1 MLFNTEFIL
10 AKAALQS
17 AALLILLAS
26 SPKLQAS
33 AYSPCDREYHYEDV
47 IDKTISAK
55 APGAEV
61 IGFTQYPSFTNEWG
75 IRIFKTDA
83 GYVLRSVNFH
93 DSVWYSAYQEV
104 EPNSFGRIPS
114 EANYHRS
121 IREVKISHDFVSLL
135 EAELIQESKITE
147 QGAFLG
153 FDGVSNELVVNGK
166 CFEASSTNEQN
177 RQQRIFLLFDDMLVQ
192 TYLPSRLLQYFYER
206 QTYYKLQLLAG
217 QKDQTMQTLLM
228 IVGAGILVALVTIIP
243 ILFSILV
250 SFIPS
255 RLQSKIKFIYSCLVR
270 VYGTTCLI
278 ALPLLPFAL
287 AYPWVAAWLSM
298 ENYSVLADVLIFV
311 GKWSPLLIFTYW
323 LFASLV
329 IPVRLRKKWKVKM
342 GQRRSPDEMKWNPG

>member
-1 MLFNTEFIL
+1 MLFNTAQML
-10 AKAALQS
+10 VKAVLKS
-17 AALLILLAS
+17 AALLIFFAS
-26 SPKLQAS
+26 SPKLHAS
-33 AYSPCDREYHYEDV
+33 TYSPCDREYHYEDV

-61 IGFTQYPSFTNEWG
+61 IGFTQYPSFTSEWG

-104 EPNSFGRIPS
+104 KPNYFERIPS
-114 EANYHRS
+114 VANYHRS
-121 IREVKISHDFVSLL
+121 IREVTISHDFVSLL
-135 EAELIQESKITE
+135 ETELKQELKITE
-147 QGAFLG
+147 QGLFFG
-153 FDGVSNELVVNGK
+153 FDGVNSEIEVNGK
-166 CFEASSTNEQN
+166 CFQARWTHEQN
-177 RQQRIFLLFDDMLVQ
+177 RQQRILLLFDDMLVQ

-228 IVGAGILVALVTIIP
+228 IVGAGILVALVAIIP

-298 ENYSVLADVLIFV
+298 ENYSVLAGVLIFV

-329 IPVRLRKKWKVKM
+329 IPVRLRKKWKAKLSTV
-342 GQRRSPDEMKWNPG
+342 GNVATHA